1 MLAIRRRSDWAL
13 YALFKY
19 FWVLVI
25 LPKFV
30 QMACLGAL
38 LLVIWFHSFKEKP
51 LDKFTI
57 IQLFFLGI
65 YGVSIVVNTLT
76 ASHELGR
83 ILAAVNTWL
92 ITAVALG
99 LYHFYR
105 QSDVDLGRVGKYC
118 LCNLLILVMLW
129 VVYKLT
135 HGTRA
140 FAILGHTLMGDDWIN
155 GLYAPRFFGYMDYAN
170 LVVFSVLFFYPL
182 AMLFLSG
189 KRLLPLLLTVV
200 LYPVVD
206 ATNSRTGVVLY
217 LLLLMAY
224 VLFEFQTWFFQ
235 LYRQQKYVLFFFA
248 FVGVLAVVVLCSGK
262 ILQIV
267 NGILNM
273 REGSNNMR
281 MQIYTQSIM
290 TMLERSPVIGIGIKD
305 MLGGY
310 PLGSHST
317 YIGVFYKAGI
327 LGGSIYICS
336 IIYLAIKIIFG
347 KDVNRHAVTAKICL
361 AAALLL
367 MALEDIDGANWC
379 VCVFYILLAL
389 LQNKNR
395 HVWGRQ
401 NLEES
406 IDGYAQN

>member
-1 MLAIRRRSDWAL
+1 MLAIQRRSDWAL
-13 YALFKY
+13 YALFQY
-19 FWVLVI
+19 FWILVI

-38 LLVIWFHSFKEKP
+38 LFLIWFRSFGEKP

-57 IQLFFLGI
+57 AQLFYLLV
-65 YGVSIVVNTLT
+65 YGVAIVINTLT
-76 ASHELGR
+76 TPHDLSR
-83 ILAAVNTWL
+83 ILAALNTWM
-92 ITAVALG
+92 ITAVAIG

-105 QSDVDLGRVGKYC
+105 QSDIDLVRVGKYS
-118 LCNLLILVMLW
+118 LCNLLILVLLW

-135 HGTRA
+135 DGTQA
-140 FAILGHTLMGDDWIN
+140 FPILGRALMGDDWVN
-155 GLYAPRFFGYMDYAN
+155 GLHAPRFFGYMDYAN

-182 AMLFLSG
+182 AMRFLSG

-217 LLLLMAY
+217 LLLLVAY
-224 VLFEFQTWFFQ
+224 FLFELQAWFFS
-235 LYRQQKYVLFFFA
+235 LYKQHKYVLFFLACF
-248 FVGVLAVVVLCSGK
+248 GVLAIVALCSGK

-267 NGILNM
+267 DRIMNM

-281 MQIYTQSIM
+281 MQIYTQSIT
-290 TMLERSPVIGIGIKD
+290 TMLEKSPIIGIGIKD

-327 LGGSIYICS
+327 LGGLIYVCS

-367 MALEDIDGANWC
+367 MALEDVDGANWC
-379 VCVFYILLAL
+379 ICIFYILLGFLQTRAL
-389 LQNKNR
+389 PPSCSRETEGTKD
-395 HVWGRQ
+395 
-401 NLEES
+401 E
-406 IDGYAQN
+406 